1 LNGGGVLNGGGLLGG
16 ESEVPIDPRFRQ
28 RLIEVRRH
36 EGRRRLRLVVGA
48 LASAGV
54 VAAAWGVS
62 RSPLLDVDH
71 VRLTG
76 AKYTQPLSVI
86 QTAGSLPGRPMI
98 DLDEGAAASQ
108 IERLP
113 WIADAR
119 VRREW
124 PNTVV
129 IDVRERAPAAS
140 VPAKSGGWALVDG
153 TGRVL
158 EPVGEAPADRPL
170 LEGVPPAGEPGTEVS
185 PGTRAPLEVARALT
199 PAMRLYVAVVV
210 RASDGELQLRLRS
223 EGVVHLGDRDALAAK
238 LLAAETMLAHVDDSN
253 AVAALDVRVP
263 ESPVL
268 TRW

>member
-1 LNGGGVLNGGGLLGG
+1 MSG
-16 ESEVPIDPRFRQ
+16 ESAVPIDPRFRQ

-48 LASAGV
+48 LASATAI
-54 VAAAWGVS
+54 AAAWGLS

-76 AKYTQPLSVI
+76 AEHTQLLSVI
-86 QTAGSLPGRPMI
+86 QTAGSLPGRPMV

-113 WIADAR
+113 WVADAR

-140 VPAKSGGWALVDG
+140 VPAENGGWALVDG

-158 EPVGEAPADRPL
+158 EPVRDAPADQPM
-170 LEGVPPAGEPGTEVS
+170 LEGVPAVGEPGTEVA
-185 PGTRAPLEVARALT
+185 PRTRGPLEVARALT
-199 PAMRLYVAVVV
+199 PAMRLYVSAVA
-210 RASDGELQLRLRS
+210 RAHDGALQLRLRS

-238 LLAAETMLAHVDDSN
+238 LLAAETVLAHVDDSS

-263 ESPVL
+263 KSPVL